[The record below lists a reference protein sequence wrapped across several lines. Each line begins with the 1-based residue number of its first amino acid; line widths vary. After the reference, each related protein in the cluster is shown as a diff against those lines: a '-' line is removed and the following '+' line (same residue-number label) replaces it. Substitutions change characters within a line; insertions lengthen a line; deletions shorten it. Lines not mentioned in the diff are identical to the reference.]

1 MRRIRKS
8 LLWFFCGF
16 FFLVKMGSCAYGGCV
31 HFSRSRLLVLVFCLC
46 SLVSL
51 SCAARL
57 SVSRQKLE
65 VQKHLNRLNK
75 PAVKSI
81 EVPFPLSLK
90 FCLVTEKAR
99 ENVFL
104 KLCSFLSGC

>member
-1 MRRIRKS
+1 
-8 LLWFFCGF
+8 
-16 FFLVKMGSCAYGGCV
+16 MGSCGCGGGA
-31 HFSRSRLLVLVFCLC
+31 HFSRSIVLVFCLLGLI
-46 SLVSL
+46 SI

-81 EVPFPLSLK
+81 EVPLSLK

>member
-8 LLWFFCGF
+8 LLWFLCGF

-31 HFSRSRLLVLVFCLC
+31 HFSRSGLLVLVFCLC

-51 SCAARL
+51 SSAARL

-65 VQKHLNRLNK
+65 VQKHLDRLNK

-81 EVPFPLSLK
+81 EVLL
-90 FCLVTEKAR
+90 FCFFT
-99 ENVFL
+99 
-104 KLCSFLSGC
+104 

>member
-1 MRRIRKS
+1 
-8 LLWFFCGF
+8 
-16 FFLVKMGSCAYGGCV
+16 MGSRGCGGGA
-31 HFSRSRLLVLVFCLC
+31 HFSRSRVLVLVFCFLG
-46 SLVSL
+46 LISL

-81 EVPFPLSLK
+81 EVPSPLSLK
-90 FCLVTEKAR
+90 FCLVTEKVR